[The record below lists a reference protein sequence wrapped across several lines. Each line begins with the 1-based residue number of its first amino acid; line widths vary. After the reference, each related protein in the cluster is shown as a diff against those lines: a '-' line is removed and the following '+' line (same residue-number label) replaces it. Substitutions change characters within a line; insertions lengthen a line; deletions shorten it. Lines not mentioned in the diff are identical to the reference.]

1 MEPTLIQRMLLDR
14 KVAYALTDRQLRVT
28 EVGGDLAVLEEG
40 AAGWLGRSLLDLV
53 PELAA
58 GEPTL
63 ADVMS
68 GALPRFELAWIN
80 REMADGRTAYLTM
93 VELPYWDEKGQIAGV
108 LHLVQDSTEAGILQQ
123 QLSQHG
129 NELRLAQEQ
138 LARQNLD
145 LAAANVELRRLDELK
160 SNFVAVAAHELRSP
174 LAVIQGYVEMLAD
187 GDVGPLSGGQQEYL
201 GAIQNSTRRL
211 LHLTNSLLDVTR
223 IEAGRVD
230 LVLQPTDLP
239 ALVRTAA
246 AEFQPQLTARRQLLT
261 LHFAPEL
268 PPALCDPTRAVQI
281 VGNLVSNAIKYT
293 PEQGHIRIAV
303 QAAAEEGFL
312 QVSVADD
319 GIGIASGDQD
329 KLFDRFF
336 RAASAA
342 QIGAGGTGLGL
353 YITRSL
359 VELHGGR
366 IWVSSEPG
374 TGSTFYV
381 TFPIAD

>member
-1 MEPTLIQRMLLDR
+1 M
-14 KVAYALTDRQLRVT
+14 
-28 EVGGDLAVLEEG
+28 
-40 AAGWLGRSLLDLV
+40 
-53 PELAA
+53 
-58 GEPTL
+58 
-63 ADVMS
+63 
-68 GALPRFELAWIN
+68 
-80 REMADGRTAYLTM
+80 
-93 VELPYWDEKGQIAGV
+93 
-108 LHLVQDSTEAGILQQ
+108 QQ
-123 QLSQHG
+123 QLSQHR

-145 LAAANVELRRLDELK
+145 LAAANAELRRLDELK

-187 GDVGPLSGGQQEYL
+187 EDVGPLSEGQRVYL
-201 GAIQNSTRRL
+201 GAIQKSTQRL
-211 LHLTNSLLDVTR
+211 LHITSSLLDVTR
-223 IEAGRVD
+223 IEAGRMD

-239 ALVRTAA
+239 ALVWAAA
-246 AEFQPQLTARRQLLT
+246 AEFQTQLTAKRQCLT
-261 LHFAPEL
+261 LHHAPAL
-268 PPALCDPTRAVQI
+268 PPALCDPTRASQI

-342 QIGAGGTGLGL
+342 QIGVGGTGLGL